1 MRRRLGAGSRSRP
14 PAARSRSG
22 VVRPR
27 LARFDRRAGA
37 TYLGAGM
44 RLAGERVLVTGSTSG
59 IGKQVAIRCA
69 GEGARVAVHGRDVAR
84 GSAVVRAITE
94 AGGDAVFVPAELA
107 EEAACATL
115 VDSAAE
121 RLGGLTV
128 LVNNAAAGSGG
139 RSPIGAFDSA
149 VWERVLRVNLTAVAW
164 LCRAA
169 IPHMLRAGHGSI
181 VNVSSRQAERA
192 SAGLAPYV
200 ASKGGLNAL
209 TRSIAVDYG
218 RQNIRCNGL
227 SVGYV
232 VNERRDADM
241 SPERRAELEAMHLT
255 RLGRPDDVAWAVV
268 YLASGESEFV
278 TGALIPVDGGGTI
291 ARGRVLG

>member
-1 MRRRLGAGSRSRP
+1 
-14 PAARSRSG
+14 
-22 VVRPR
+22 VR
-27 LARFDRRAGA
+27 
-37 TYLGAGM
+37 T
-44 RLAGERVLVTGSTSG
+44 
-59 IGKQVAIRCA
+59 
-69 GEGARVAVHGRDVAR
+69 
-84 GSAVVRAITE
+84 ITD
-94 AGGDAVFVPAELA
+94 AGGTAVFVPADLSD
-107 EEAACATL
+107 EAACATL
-115 VDSAAE
+115 VAEAAG

-139 RSPIGAFDSA
+139 ASPIGKVDTAL
-149 VWERVLRVNLTAVAW
+149 WERVLRVNLTSVAW

-169 IPHMLRAGHGSI
+169 IPHMLAATRGSI

-192 SAGLAPYV
+192 SAGFAPYV

-218 RQNIRCNGL
+218 RQGIRCNAL

-241 SPERRAELEAMHLT
+241 SAERRAELEAMHLT
-255 RLGRPDDVAWAVV
+255 RLGRPEDIAWAVV
-268 YLASGESEFV
+268 YLASRESEFV
-278 TGALIPVDGGGTI
+278 TGALLPIDGGGTI

>member
-1 MRRRLGAGSRSRP
+1 
-14 PAARSRSG
+14 
-22 VVRPR
+22 
-27 LARFDRRAGA
+27 
-37 TYLGAGM
+37 M
-44 RLAGERVLVTGSTSG
+44 RLVGEQILVTGSTSG
-59 IGKQVAIRCA
+59 IGTHVAVECA
-69 GEGARVAVHGRDVAR
+69 REGARVAVHGRDGER
-84 GSAVVRAITE
+84 GRAVVRTITD
-94 AGGDAVFVPAELA
+94 AGGIAVFVPADVA
-107 EEAACATL
+107 DEAACSAL
-115 VDSAAE
+115 VDTAAE

-128 LVNNAAAGSGG
+128 VVNNAAAGSGG
-139 RSPIGAFDSA
+139 ASPVGALDTA
-149 VWERVLRVNLTAVAW
+149 LWERVLRVNLTSPAW
-164 LCRAA
+164 ICRAA

-218 RQNIRCNGL
+218 RQGIRCNAL

-232 VNERRDADM
+232 VNDRRDAGM
-241 SPERRAELEAMHLT
+241 TPTRRAELEAMHLT
-255 RLGRPDDVAWAVV
+255 RLGRPADVAWAVV
-268 YLASGESEFV
+268 YLASRESEFV

>member
-1 MRRRLGAGSRSRP
+1 
-14 PAARSRSG
+14 
-22 VVRPR
+22 
-27 LARFDRRAGA
+27 
-37 TYLGAGM
+37 M

-59 IGKQVAIRCA
+59 IGKHVAVMCA
-69 GEGARVAVHGRDVAR
+69 REGAQVAVHGRDVAR
-84 GSAVVRAITE
+84 GDAIVAQITE
-94 AGGDAVFVPAELA
+94 AGGTAAFLAADLSDEQACDALV
-107 EEAACATL
+107 AAA
-115 VDSAAE
+115 VE

-139 RSPIGAFDSA
+139 QSPVGRIDTAL
-149 VWERVLRVNLTAVAW
+149 WERVLRVNLTAVAW

-169 IPHMLRAGHGSI
+169 IPHMLAAGHGSI

-192 SAGLAPYV
+192 SPGLAPYV

-218 RQNIRCNGL
+218 RQGIRCNAL

-232 VNERRDADM
+232 VNERRDAAMTDA
-241 SPERRAELEAMHLT
+241 RRAELEAMHLT
-255 RLGRPDDVAWAVV
+255 RLGRPDDVAYAVV
-268 YLASGESEFV
+268 YLASRESEFV
-278 TGALIPVDGGGTI
+278 TGGVIPVDGGGTI